1 MFGFHFTAET
11 LRDGSPIPPIGE
23 WLLYRGPVVMC
34 EHGLHASPRPFNA
47 FLYAPGCLLH
57 YVELDDVSLQLEST
71 AGGLLDK
78 AVSSRRRILASI
90 DARKLLWYFIHR
102 CFGSQYA
109 DQKNAVKRCVQRLL
123 GEQAERC
130 VQQFFPIGEQAELFA
145 APALPADL
153 GIEHRSYVRTAQM
166 YWKILSLVLFAD
178 ESQKWKHKKA
188 KLFDEMVKEEFELQ
202 ANYSL

>member
-11 LRDGSPIPPIGE
+11 LRDGSPIPPTGE

-71 AGGLLDK
+71 ARGLLDK
-78 AVSSRRRILASI
+78 AVSSRRRILVTI

-102 CFGSQYA
+102 CFGSLHTGE
-109 DQKNAVKRCVQRLL
+109 KKGIKRCVSEYTFA
-123 GEQAERC
+123 GEC
-130 VQQFFPIGEQAELFA
+130 VELFSV
-145 APALPADL
+145 PVLPTDL
-153 GIEHRSYVRTAQM
+153 GTEHRSYVRVAQA
-166 YWKILSLVLFAD
+166 YWKIMSWVFLGD
-178 ESQKWKHKKA
+178 EVQKWKHKTA

>member
-11 LRDGSPIPPIGE
+11 LRDGSPIPPTGE

-71 AGGLLDK
+71 VGGLLDK
-78 AVSSRRRILASI
+78 AVSSRRRILATI
-90 DARKLLWYFIHR
+90 DARKLLWYFIYR
-102 CFGSQYA
+102 CFGRSKYA
-109 DQKNAVKRCVQRLL
+109 DKKGVAKRY
-123 GEQAERC
+123 
-130 VQQFFPIGEQAELFA
+130 VQQFFSAGEQVELFA

-153 GIEHRSYVRTAQM
+153 GTEHRSYVRVAQSFWM
-166 YWKILSLVLFAD
+166 ALSLALCAAEV
-178 ESQKWKHKKA
+178 QKWKHETA
-188 KLFDEMVKEEFELQ
+188 KFFDEMAKEEFELQ